1 MKLSRDD
8 NVKQLVVEFQN
19 GKFSEC
25 EKEAISLLEHY
36 KDDYFLYNFL
46 GLCQYKLKKF
56 SQSINTYKSAIK
68 IKKAN
73 CSNNNSYNKTNSPIL
88 FFKPGPA

>member
-46 GLCQYKLKKF
+46 GLCQYKLKNLVN
-56 SQSINTYKSAIK
+56 Q
-68 IKKAN
+68 
-73 CSNNNSYNKTNSPIL
+73 
-88 FFKPGPA
+88 

>member
-36 KDDYFLYNFL
+36 KDDYFLL
-46 GLCQYKLKKF
+46 TLF
-56 SQSINTYKSAIK
+56 SQFTNIISNQ
-68 IKKAN
+68 N
-73 CSNNNSYNKTNSPIL
+73 CLK
-88 FFKPGPA
+88 